1 MASTTR
7 MNSATAPVP
16 PKTTLADLR
25 KAAGYRSSK
34 DFAAVL
40 GIPATTYSRYE
51 RNLADPETGIP
62 LRAAWAIADK
72 LHCSID
78 EIVGRADDNAVETNH
93 DLNMFY
99 RSLSDSGKTMLDE
112 YVKFLDFR
120 DRVLAAVSG

>member
-1 MASTTR
+1 MASTIRTDSIQSCTCT
-7 MNSATAPVP
+7 NSP
-16 PKTTLADLR
+16 LAELR

-34 DFAAVL
+34 EFAATL

-51 RNLADPETGIP
+51 RTLANPENSVP

-72 LHCSID
+72 LNCSID
-78 EIVGRADDNAVETNH
+78 VIVGRANDDITSNH
-93 DLNMFY
+93 NLNIFY
-99 RSLSDSGKTMLDE
+99 RSLSDSGRTMLDE

>member
-1 MASTTR
+1 
-7 MNSATAPVP
+7 MNSAQTPVP
-16 PKTTLADLR
+16 PKTPLADLR

-34 DFAAVL
+34 EFAAVL

-51 RNLADPETGIP
+51 RNLADPESGIP

-72 LHCSID
+72 LNCSID
-78 EIVGRADDNAVETNH
+78 AVVGRSSDDEDAAANH

-99 RSLSDSGKTMLDE
+99 RSLSESGKTMLDE

>member
-1 MASTTR
+1 
-7 MNSATAPVP
+7 MNSAQTPVP
-16 PKTTLADLR
+16 PKTTLAELR
-25 KAAGYRSSK
+25 RAAGYRSSK
-34 DFAAVL
+34 EFAAVL

-51 RNLADPETGIP
+51 RTLSDPNSGIP

-72 LHCSID
+72 LNCSID
-78 EIVGRADDNAVETNH
+78 AIVGRSDNGDVETNH

-99 RSLSDSGKTMLDE
+99 RSLSESGQTMLDE

>member
-1 MASTTR
+1 MASANPV
-7 MNSATAPVP
+7 NSVQTPVP

-51 RNLADPETGIP
+51 RSIADPDSGIP

-78 EIVGRADDNAVETNH
+78 AVVGRDEADDTQGR
-93 DLNMFY
+93 DLNAAY
-99 RSLSDSGKTMLDE
+99 RTLSEGGKERFDE
-112 YVKFLDFR
+112 YLQFLAFR
-120 DRVLAAVSG
+120 DQLVAQKGR